1 MSGQDAT
8 GVGKRK
14 APQLQTDAF
23 KKKSS
28 LASTSRHNIEGY
40 WLKISKISIVSLNVA
55 RSTTT
60 TKAVNRSQANI
71 LAEQLKRHYR
81 DRPKGI
87 PQGLNLATL
96 CAVRI
101 NTTTYVV
108 RMHFNSDDETQTTA
122 NENANRY
129 VAGEPTINVKI
140 GSEHATVQCEPDDAS
155 HMSVTQIVPIGKV
168 TDSQGRTISFHNAT
182 AAKSISRQNLLEI
195 ASYLQEPQLGS
206 DSAYGDQEFVRMDT
220 DSEEKQTATV
230 WFAPTSKDSAA
241 IAVAQA
247 DGVQEEVVNIYGNAA
262 NRATSI
268 IDFDEILVGQGA
280 SVTLHDMGDA
290 YDEVYGGKTGIS
302 LNRVITPMRLME
314 VHGCHFCWSVH
325 LSLRDRVVIDVNDGE
340 KLVAE
345 SKWTT
350 HCHASCRNQYVYEMR
365 CSPYQG
371 WNQPRSDDDEPDE
384 EQQKDIAEQ
393 TVQTIAAVEEARLA

>member
-40 WLKISKISIVSLNVA
+40 WLKISKISIVSLNAA

-71 LAEQLKRHYR
+71 LVEQLRRHYR

-101 NTTTYVV
+101 STTTYVV

-122 NENANRY
+122 NENGNRY

-140 GSEHATVQCEPDDAS
+140 GPEHATVQCEPDDAS
-155 HMSVTQIVPIGKV
+155 HLSVTHIVPMGQ
-168 TDSQGRTISFHNAT
+168 DSQG
-182 AAKSISRQNLLEI
+182 
-195 ASYLQEPQLGS
+195 
-206 DSAYGDQEFVRMDT
+206 D
-220 DSEEKQTATV
+220 
-230 WFAPTSKDSAA
+230 
-241 IAVAQA
+241 
-247 DGVQEEVVNIYGNAA
+247 
-262 NRATSI
+262 
-268 IDFDEILVGQGA
+268 
-280 SVTLHDMGDA
+280 
-290 YDEVYGGKTGIS
+290 
-302 LNRVITPMRLME
+302 RL
-314 VHGCHFCWSVH
+314 
-325 LSLRDRVVIDVNDGE
+325 
-340 KLVAE
+340 
-345 SKWTT
+345 
-350 HCHASCRNQYVYEMR
+350 
-365 CSPYQG
+365 
-371 WNQPRSDDDEPDE
+371 PR
-384 EQQKDIAEQ
+384 
-393 TVQTIAAVEEARLA
+393 